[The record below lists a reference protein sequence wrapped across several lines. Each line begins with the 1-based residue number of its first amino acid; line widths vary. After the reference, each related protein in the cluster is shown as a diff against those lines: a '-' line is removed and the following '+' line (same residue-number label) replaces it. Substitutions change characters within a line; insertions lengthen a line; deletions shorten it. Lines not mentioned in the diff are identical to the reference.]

1 MSRLLVIGALAWDRP
16 IRLSAPLAPG
26 ARLVGRTLDGR
37 LGGRLGGGGANAAT
51 ALAKAGRDV
60 ALASVIGQDAASEA
74 ALEDAAGAGVD
85 VRAVRRRPGDTKTT
99 LILIDPAGERVVMGL
114 DWEPTRPPELD
125 PPARWPDL
133 RPAGI
138 FVRSAFPGADAWID
152 ACAGP
157 VLAHWP
163 SPNLTGHVDVLTAS
177 ADDLDA
183 VTLADPLA
191 AGRAALGPGLAWA
204 VITRGA
210 EGASA
215 YGDAGRIDAPAP
227 RAKVVDATGAGDI
240 FAAGLL
246 DALSQGAAMEDALP
260 HACAWG
266 AAAVGLDSSAPLD
279 AAPETFSAFAA
290 P

>member
-51 ALAKAGRDV
+51 ALAKAGRQV

-85 VRAVRRRPGDTKTT
+85 VRPVRRRPGDSKTT

-114 DWEPTRPPELD
+114 DWEPARPPELD

-133 RPAGI
+133 RPAGL
-138 FVRSAFPGADAWID
+138 FVRSAYPGAEAWAA
-152 ACAGP
+152 ACTGP
-157 VLAHWP
+157 VVAHWP
-163 SPNLTGHVDVLTAS
+163 SPNLAGPVDVLTAS

-183 VTLADPLA
+183 ATLADPLA
-191 AGRAALGPGLAWA
+191 AGRAALGEALAW
-204 VITRGA
+204 VVVTRGSD
-210 EGASA
+210 GASA
-215 YGDAGRIDAPAP
+215 YGEGGRIDAPAP
-227 RAKVVDATGAGDI
+227 PARVVDTTGAGDI

-246 DALSQGAAMEDALP
+246 DALSRGAAMADALP

-266 AAAVGLDSSAPLD
+266 AAAVGLDSSAPLNAD
-279 AAPETFSAFAA
+279 AGAFRAYA
-290 P
+290 G